1 MDQWEPLQYSE
12 AIKESGR
19 VEIEATDKME
29 PPSDA
34 EIEKLFQEPPS
45 KAVLGHSAP
54 SLETTQAART
64 NKILGEIEAVR
75 KNSLGLVEHQ
85 RVSKS

>member
-1 MDQWEPLQYSE
+1 MDQWERLQYSE
-12 AIKESGR
+12 VIKEFGR

-34 EIEKLFQEPPS
+34 EIAKIFEEPPS
-45 KAVLGHSAP
+45 KVVVCHSAP
-54 SLETTQAART
+54 SQEKAQAART
-64 NKILGEIEAVR
+64 NKILGEIDAVR
-75 KNSLGLVEHQ
+75 KNCLGLVEHQ